1 MKKIVLALL
10 VPFSSVFAQTGQIVG
25 RVLDESGQGLTSVGI
40 QVVGTTTG
48 VMSGVDGRYRLRVNA
63 GTTTLQ
69 VRRIGYTPKTITG
82 IIVPNNGV
90 IEQDIIMRVANV
102 QLSAVNVTAV
112 KENGSIS
119 SALNVQKNAT
129 NVTNAITSEQISRS
143 PDGDAAQAAQRIS
156 GISVQDG
163 KYLQVRGLSERYTTA
178 NLNGVRLPSP
188 EPERKVVP
196 LDLFPSSLLQEVNAS
211 KTFTPDQP
219 GDFAGA
225 TVNIKTKEFPARKQL
240 NYSMSVG
247 ANNRVLSNDLPF
259 APRAGGEL
267 FAVAGSAR
275 NMPTDLANANF
286 LGTVTQTQMNN
297 IIRSQRNVWA
307 PEYRN
312 GIGNSSLGISA
323 GGNTVLGK
331 NIGYVLSG
339 NYGYAEEVRS
349 NEQIAVGNQGANNT
363 VVPLTSLRGQTARVG
378 VQWGG
383 IVNLSTMLGQTS
395 RFSLNTTF
403 TRNADNEARVDG
415 GFDENL
421 ADSISRTTLRYVE
434 RGVVAITGQGDH
446 QLSTNNKTSW
456 SLTQSHTTRK
466 EPDRS
471 DIVYARN
478 GSNGYSLLTSLDGAR
493 RLYFNLQEQNVVGQ
507 LDHALNIGN
516 RNIIKAGTYYRN
528 TDRNTQAPIYAF
540 ISRAN
545 EVITT
550 QSADVIFGKEQA
562 CATCNNINIQPIGQ
576 AGSYTANDVNMA
588 GYVMSEWQLKDYM
601 RMIVGGRI
609 ESANITVN
617 TTTQGGFSVE
627 SSLQNTDVLP
637 AFLLNTKL
645 SDNTNFRFAISRT
658 VTRPEYRELAPVT
671 FRDVLGGVSVTGNS
685 QLRRGLINNIDVR
698 YEHFPTPNEIFS
710 IGVFAKQFIDPI
722 ERVEQATSG
731 AYQANFQNAITA
743 DNIGVELEARKQ
755 FFTFLSLFTNITVM
769 SSTVQLDASRG
780 LTVTDNER
788 PLVGQAPYVV
798 NLGMTYSS
806 LSGRTNATLLYNTV
820 GDRIFAAGV
829 IPLPNIVEKSRHMVD
844 FTLKAPLGE
853 RANLKVDVRN
863 ILDAR
868 YRFMQGNLER
878 EGYNVGRVVSL
889 GVSLA
894 K

>member
-112 KENGSIS
+112 KENGTIS

>member
-1 MKKIVLALL
+1 MKKIALALL

-743 DNIGVELEARKQ
+743 DNIGIELEARKQ